1 MATMTR
7 NVMSGEVQVANGHET
22 VLDAAK
28 KLARENIGAMPIC
41 DPNGQLTGM
50 ITDRDI
56 VVKVIAQGRDPA
68 RTTVAEIAEG
78 EPVTVR
84 ADDSIE
90 TAMQKMSENQVRRLP
105 VMDGDKL
112 VGMVSQA
119 DLAKALPEQKAGKM
133 VEDISK

>member
-7 NVMSGEVQVANGHET
+7 NVMSGDVEVARSNET

-41 DPNGQLTGM
+41 DTNGQLKGM

-68 RTTVAEIAEG
+68 GTTVGEIAEG
-78 EPVTVR
+78 QPVTVR

-119 DLAKALPEQKAGKM
+119 DLAKALPEHQAGKM